1 MSNNLHHPE
10 NTNEKASA
18 AREEGVAAR
27 EKTPATREEDAAAR
41 ETSAANEAGA
51 AAREA
56 TGVREAT
63 ATRKTSDTRKATT
76 RVASARSKATAI
88 RDAAAAQL
96 ARFDDGLA
104 HLFRFI
110 PTPIAR
116 ATAWLAAAICHVSTI
131 LWLVPFIAL
140 AVLFIFLARQNLLIC
155 STEALNQV
163 VKVICLGILVAL
175 FREPIL
181 NALDGLGRSK
191 DARTHLAGLVIELLR
206 AIVAL
211 AICTICAV
219 VAIETPWNEGALSV
233 SVEHILIDVTFIG
246 SVMLI
251 AYFLGQ
257 RRGVMPAIW
266 LVALFALGI
275 GQAFVAEF
283 RGAALLPT
291 DLLAL
296 STAAE
301 VSAGYTYT
309 VTDPMLTAASALG
322 VGLIACCLIRPAT
335 PAPGRVRII
344 RPIANITLGILCLV
358 TLQNAFSGIDLT
370 KDYGINTDVWNPI
383 SSYHADGLVPHFLS
397 MVQRMAIDMP
407 AGYSDDVALEDEQ
420 TLASLYQNA
429 KSDSYPYTQAQF
441 ADTKPS
447 VICVMNETFSDL
459 SMLDG
464 LGIGYTGP
472 AYFNSIDDALVRGEL
487 EVSAYGGGTCNSE
500 FEFMTGATLGYIG
513 NAKYP
518 YTLYDLSD
526 VDNLVTQFADMGY
539 DTTAIHPCA
548 PTNWKRNIVY
558 RAFGFDRFLS
568 AEDFAG
574 APEFHSGVTDAAT
587 YESVLDRLRSNEAP
601 QFILDVTI
609 QNHSGYDQNNI
620 DESLLPGYTFPFAED
635 DAALTSQLNEY
646 LACINASDR
655 DLQWFMEEL
664 RNLDRPV
671 MLVFFGDHQPGVS
684 GYANDALFAEDVGT
698 AHGARAYR
706 TNYFVWTNYEVAG
719 AGDMR
724 WEDASSSTLGA
735 LALDAIGAP
744 LTDFQKA
751 QLGARM
757 YMPMINM
764 FAYKDNE
771 GGWHSVTDAT
781 PSQKASNGDGGDGSS
796 GDDAPTPDNES
807 WAAAAES
814 CRLLQNV
821 QYLEFA
827 KRVS

>member
-10 NTNEKASA
+10 NTNKKASA
-18 AREEGVAAR
+18 AREEGMAAR
-27 EKTPATREEDAAAR
+27 EATTAR
-41 ETSAANEAGA
+41 EADT

-63 ATRKTSDTRKATT
+63 ATRETSDTRKATA
-76 RVASARSKATAI
+76 RVASIRSKAAAI

-96 ARFDDGLA
+96 AHLDDALA
-104 HLFRFI
+104 RLFRFV
-110 PTPIAR
+110 PAPIAH

-131 LWLVPFIAL
+131 LWLVPFVTL

-191 DARTHLAGLVIELLR
+191 DARTRLAGLVIELLR

-211 AICTICAV
+211 AICTACAV

-233 SVEHILIDVTFIG
+233 SVEHILIDVAFIG

-275 GQAFVAEF
+275 GQAFVAKF

-335 PAPGRVRII
+335 PAPSRVRII
-344 RPIANITLGILCLV
+344 RPIANIALGVLCLV
-358 TLQNAFSGIDLT
+358 TLQNAFSDIDLT

-383 SSYHADGLVPHFLS
+383 SSYRADGMVPHFLS
-397 MVQRMAIDMP
+397 MVQHMAIDMP
-407 AGYSDDVALEDEQ
+407 AGYSDEVALEDEQ
-420 TLASLYQNA
+420 TLASLYQDA

-447 VICVMNETFSDL
+447 VVCVMNETFSDL

-574 APEFHSGVTDAAT
+574 APGFHSGVTDAAT

-684 GYANDALFAEDVGT
+684 GYANDALFTEDVGT

-719 AGDMR
+719 VGDMR

-771 GGWHSVTDAT
+771 GGWHSVEDAT
-781 PSQKASNGDGGDGSS
+781 PSEMASSGDGGDGGN

>member
-10 NTNEKASA
+10 NTNKKASA
-18 AREEGVAAR
+18 AREADAAAH
-27 EKTPATREEDAAAR
+27 EKTPATRE
-41 ETSAANEAGA
+41 
-51 AAREA
+51 A
-56 TGVREAT
+56 TGTHEAPDVCKAT
-63 ATRKTSDTRKATT
+63 A

-88 RDAAAAQL
+88 REAAAARL
-96 ARFDDGLA
+96 THFDDALA
-104 HLFRFI
+104 HLFRFV
-110 PTPIAR
+110 PAPITR
-116 ATAWLAAAICHVSTI
+116 ATAWLAAAICHVSTV

-140 AVLFIFLARQNLLIC
+140 AALFIFLARQNLLIC

-181 NALDGLGRSK
+181 NALDGLGRSE

-233 SVEHILIDVTFIG
+233 SAEHILIDVTFIA
-246 SVMLI
+246 SVMVI

-335 PAPGRVRII
+335 PAPRHARVV
-344 RPIANITLGILCLV
+344 RPIANIALGILCLV
-358 TLQNAFSGIDLT
+358 TLQNAFSDIDLT

-383 SSYHADGLVPHFLS
+383 TSYRADGMVPHFLS
-397 MVQRMAIDMP
+397 MVQHMAIDMP
-407 AGYSDDVALEDEQ
+407 AGYSDEVALEDEQ

-574 APEFHSGVTDAAT
+574 APGFHSGVTDAAT

-684 GYANDALFAEDVGT
+684 GYANDALFTEDVGT

-719 AGDMR
+719 AGNMR

-771 GGWHSVTDAT
+771 GGWHSVVDAT
-781 PSQKASNGDGGDGSS
+781 PSQKASSGDGGDGSS
-796 GDDAPTPDNES
+796 GDDAPTPDSES

>member
-1 MSNNLHHPE
+1 MSNNLHHPK
-10 NTNEKASA
+10 NANEKASA
-18 AREEGVAAR
+18 AREVVAAVR
-27 EKTPATREEDAAAR
+27 EKTPATR
-41 ETSAANEAGA
+41 GA
-51 AAREA
+51 TDTREA
-56 TGVREAT
+56 RDVREAP
-63 ATRKTSDTRKATT
+63 DVCKATT
-76 RVASARSKATAI
+76 RKASARSKAAAI
-88 RDAAAAQL
+88 REAAAARL
-96 ARFDDGLA
+96 THFDDALA
-104 HLFRFI
+104 HLFRFV
-110 PTPIAR
+110 PTPVTR

-140 AVLFIFLARQNLLIC
+140 AALFIFLARQNLLIC

-163 VKVICLGILVAL
+163 VKVICAGVLIAL

-233 SVEHILIDVTFIG
+233 SAEHILIDVAFIG
-246 SVMLI
+246 SVMVI

-309 VTDPMLTAASALG
+309 VTNPMLTAASALG

-335 PAPGRVRII
+335 PAPSRVRII
-344 RPIANITLGILCLV
+344 RPIANIALGILCLA
-358 TLQNAFSGIDLT
+358 TLQNAFSDIDLT

-383 SSYHADGLVPHFLS
+383 SSYRADGMVPHFLS
-397 MVQRMAIDMP
+397 MVQHMAIDMP

-447 VICVMNETFSDL
+447 VVCVMNETFSDL

-500 FEFMTGATLGYIG
+500 FEFMTGATIGYIG

-526 VDNLVTQFADMGY
+526 VNNLATQFADMGY

-574 APEFHSGVTDAAT
+574 APGFHSGVTDAAT

-684 GYANDALFAEDVGT
+684 GYANDALFTEDVGT

-771 GGWHSVTDAT
+771 GGWHSVADAT
-781 PSQKASNGDGGDGSS
+781 PSQKASSGNGGDGGN

>member
-10 NTNEKASA
+10 NANKKASA

-27 EKTPATREEDAAAR
+27 EATAAREADAAAR
-41 ETSAANEAGA
+41 E
-51 AAREA
+51 AR
-56 TGVREAT
+56 GVREPT
-63 ATRKTSDTRKATT
+63 AARKPTAART
-76 RVASARSKATAI
+76 ASARSKAAAI
-88 RDAAAAQL
+88 RDAAAARL
-96 ARFDDGLA
+96 ARFDDALA
-104 HLFRFI
+104 HLFRFV
-110 PTPIAR
+110 PAPIAR
-116 ATAWLAAAICHVSTI
+116 AATWLASAICHVSTV

-140 AVLFIFLARQNLLIC
+140 AVLFIFLARQGLLIC
-155 STEALNQV
+155 STEALTQV
-163 VKVICLGILVAL
+163 VKVICAGILVAL

-181 NALDGLGRSK
+181 NVLDGLGRSK

-211 AICTICAV
+211 TTCTICAV
-219 VAIETPWNEGALSV
+219 IAIETPWNEGALSV
-233 SVEHILIDVTFIG
+233 SVEHILVDVTFIG
-246 SVMLI
+246 SVMVI

-335 PAPGRVRII
+335 PAPSRVRII
-344 RPIANITLGILCLV
+344 RPIANIVLGVLCLV
-358 TLQNAFSGIDLT
+358 TLQNAFSDIDLT

-383 SSYHADGLVPHFLS
+383 SSYRADGMVPHFLS
-397 MVQRMAIDMP
+397 MVQHMAIDMP
-407 AGYSDDVALEDEQ
+407 AGYSDEVALEDEQ
-420 TLASLYQNA
+420 TLASLYQDA

-447 VICVMNETFSDL
+447 VVCVMNETFSDL

-513 NAKYP
+513 SAKYP

-574 APEFHSGVTDAAT
+574 EPGFHSGVTDAAT

-609 QNHSGYDQNNI
+609 QNHSGYDQSNI

-684 GYANDALFAEDVGT
+684 GYANDALFTEDVGA

-744 LTDFQKA
+744 LTNFQKA

-771 GGWHSVTDAT
+771 GGWHSVEDAT
-781 PSQKASNGDGGDGSS
+781 PSEMASSGDGGDGSS

>member
-10 NTNEKASA
+10 NTNKKASA

-27 EKTPATREEDAAAR
+27 EATAAR
-41 ETSAANEAGA
+41 EADT

-56 TGVREAT
+56 TGAREAT

-96 ARFDDGLA
+96 ARFDDALA
-104 HLFRFI
+104 RLFRFV
-110 PTPIAR
+110 PAPIAR
-116 ATAWLAAAICHVSTI
+116 ATAWLAASICHVSTV
-131 LWLVPFIAL
+131 LWLVPFVAL

-163 VKVICLGILVAL
+163 VKVICAGVLVAL

-233 SVEHILIDVTFIG
+233 SVEHILIDVTFIA

-335 PAPGRVRII
+335 SAPSRVRII
-344 RPIANITLGILCLV
+344 RPIANIVLGVLCLV
-358 TLQNAFSGIDLT
+358 TLQNAFSDIDLT

-383 SSYHADGLVPHFLS
+383 SSYRADGMVPHFLS
-397 MVQRMAIDMP
+397 MVQHMAIDMP
-407 AGYSDDVALEDEQ
+407 AGYSDEVALEDEQ
-420 TLASLYQNA
+420 TLASLYQDA

-447 VICVMNETFSDL
+447 VVCVMNETFSDL

-513 NAKYP
+513 SAKYP

-574 APEFHSGVTDAAT
+574 APGFHSGVTDAAT

-684 GYANDALFAEDVGT
+684 GYANDALFTEDVGA

-735 LALDAIGAP
+735 LAFDAIGAP
-744 LTDFQKA
+744 LTNFQKA

-771 GGWHSVTDAT
+771 GGWHSVEDAT
-781 PSQKASNGDGGDGSS
+781 PSEMASSGDGGDGSS